1 MTFDIVTIFPA
12 MIEQPLAAGVL
23 GRAIERGTLDVKV
36 RDLRDFTTDRHRVV
50 DDVPYGGGPGMVLK
64 PEPIFR
70 ALDAI
75 EAERGTPLTVILT
88 SPQGMRFT
96 QVEAQRLSGLEHI
109 VLLCGRYEGFDDR
122 VRERV
127 TEELSIGDYVLT
139 GGELPALV
147 VLDAVARFVPGVVGD
162 GQSVAADSFSRGL
175 LDFPQF
181 TRPAEIACH
190 SIVEAE
196 RDVGRANSD
205 GGSAKSARVSAT
217 RDGSAKA
224 SAERMLK
231 VPDVLLSGNHAE
243 IRRWRKREALIRTLD
258 RRPDLL
264 EDASLDDEEEQMLRE
279 LQDGRIGELR
289 KGKAEG
295 DGS

>member
-12 MIEQPLAAGVL
+12 MIEQPLAAGIL
-23 GRAIERGTLDVKV
+23 GRAIERGTLDVRV

-64 PEPIFR
+64 PDPIFR

-75 EAERGTPLTVILT
+75 RAERGTPLTVIMT
-88 SPQGMRFT
+88 SPQGRRFT
-96 QVEAQRLSGLEHI
+96 QAEAERLSGLEHI
-109 VLLCGRYEGFDDR
+109 VLLCGRYEGFDER

-162 GQSVAADSFSRGL
+162 EQSVAQDSFSRGL
-175 LDFPQF
+175 LDHPHY
-181 TRPAEIACH
+181 TRPPEIDAL
-190 SIVEAE
+190 
-196 RDVGRANSD
+196 R
-205 GGSAKSARVSAT
+205 
-217 RDGSAKA
+217 
-224 SAERMLK
+224 
-231 VPDVLLSGNHAE
+231 VPDVLMSGNHAE
-243 IRRWRKREALIRTLD
+243 IRRWRKREALSRTLE

-264 EDASLDDEEEQMLRE
+264 DDASLDEEEAQMLRE
-279 LQDGRIGELR
+279 LKGARHGR
-289 KGKAEG
+289 
-295 DGS
+295 D

>member
-12 MIEQPLAAGVL
+12 MLEQPLAAGVL

-64 PEPIFR
+64 PDPIFR

-75 EAERGTPLTVILT
+75 EAERGTPLTVVMM
-88 SPQGMRFT
+88 SPQGRRFT
-96 QVEAQRLSGLEHI
+96 QAQAQRLSGLAHV

-127 TEELSIGDYVLT
+127 TEEMSIGDYVLT

-147 VLDAVARFVPGVVGD
+147 ILDAVARFVPGVVGD
-162 GQSVAADSFSRGL
+162 GQSVVEDSFSRGL

-181 TRPAEIACH
+181 TRPPEIADL
-190 SIVEAE
+190 
-196 RDVGRANSD
+196 R
-205 GGSAKSARVSAT
+205 
-217 RDGSAKA
+217 
-224 SAERMLK
+224 

-243 IRRWRKREALIRTLD
+243 IRRWRKREALSRTLE

-264 EDASLDDEEEQMLRE
+264 DEAALDDEEREMLRE
-279 LQDGRIGELR
+279 LKGARHGR
-289 KGKAEG
+289 
-295 DGS
+295 D

>member
-12 MIEQPLAAGVL
+12 MIEQPLAAGIL
-23 GRAIERGTLDVKV
+23 GRAIERGVLDVKV

-50 DDVPYGGGPGMVLK
+50 DDTPYGGGPGMVLK
-64 PEPIFR
+64 PDPIFR

-75 EAERGTPLTVILT
+75 EAERGAPLTVILT
-88 SPQGMRFT
+88 SPQGTRFT
-96 QVEAQRLSGLEHI
+96 QAEAQRLSGLEH
-109 VLLCGRYEGFDDR
+109 VVVLCGRYEGVDDR

-147 VLDAVARFVPGVVGD
+147 VLDAVARYVPGVVGD
-162 GQSVAADSFSRGL
+162 EQSVAEDSFSRGL

-181 TRPAEIACH
+181 TRPPEIG
-190 SIVEAE
+190 E
-196 RDVGRANSD
+196 
-205 GGSAKSARVSAT
+205 
-217 RDGSAKA
+217 
-224 SAERMLK
+224 LK

-243 IRRWRKREALIRTLD
+243 IRRWRKREAISRTLE

-264 EDASLDDEEEQMLRE
+264 DGAVLDEEEEEILRE
-279 LQDGRIGELR
+279 LKGARNGR
-289 KGKAEG
+289 
-295 DGS
+295 D

>member
-12 MIEQPLAAGVL
+12 MIEQPLAAGII

-64 PEPIFR
+64 PDPIFR

-88 SPQGMRFT
+88 SPQGRRFT
-96 QVEAQRLSGLEHI
+96 QGEAQRLSGVAHI

-122 VRERV
+122 VRERA

-139 GGELPALV
+139 GGELAALV

-162 GQSVAADSFSRGL
+162 EQSVAEDSFTRGL
-175 LDFPQF
+175 LDFPQY
-181 TRPAEIACH
+181 TRPATIRSA
-190 SIVEAE
+190 SLSGE
-196 RDVGRANSD
+196 RELA
-205 GGSAKSARVSAT
+205 
-217 RDGSAKA
+217 
-224 SAERMLK
+224 

-243 IRRWRKREALIRTLD
+243 IRRWRKREALSRTLD

-264 EDASLDDEEEQMLRE
+264 DDAVLDEEEMKLLRE
-279 LQDGRIGELR
+279 LKGARDGR
-289 KGKAEG
+289 
-295 DGS
+295 D

>member
-12 MIEQPLAAGVL
+12 MIEQPLAAGIL

-36 RDLRDFTTDRHRVV
+36 RDLRDYTTDRHRVV

-64 PEPIFR
+64 PDPIFR

-75 EAERGTPLTVILT
+75 EAERGTPLTVIMM
-88 SPQGMRFT
+88 SPQGAQFT
-96 QVEAQRLSGLEHI
+96 QAEAQRLSGAEHV

-122 VRERV
+122 VRERA
-127 TEELSIGDYVLT
+127 TAELSIGDYVLT

-147 VLDAVARFVPGVVGD
+147 VLDAIARFVPGVVGD
-162 GQSVAADSFSRGL
+162 EQSVVEDSFSRGL

-181 TRPAEIACH
+181 TRPAEIAMR
-190 SIVEAE
+190 SAPA
-196 RDVGRANSD
+196 DGGRAKD
-205 GGSAKSARVSAT
+205 DA
-217 RDGSAKA
+217 GSAKA
-224 SAERMLK
+224 LAERVLK

-243 IRRWRKREALIRTLD
+243 IRRWRKREALSRTLD

-264 EDASLDDEEEQMLRE
+264 DGAVLDEEEVEMLRE
-279 LQDGRIGELR
+279 LKGAKHGR
-289 KGKAEG
+289 
-295 DGS
+295 D